1 MKWLLI
7 TLLFCLSA
15 VCNGQQM
22 LTDKDFD
29 MSQEGVTVVEFWAD
43 WNSKN
48 ECVWLEN
55 IADAEVYRVD
65 LSTDAAKKNKV
76 TVLPTVVIFDEGEEI
91 ERFEGD
97 ITFSLCP
104 EKTPVKVQKEID
116 KLVANK
122 F

>member
-1 MKWLLI
+1 MKWLLV

-48 ECVWLEN
+48 ECVWLED

-65 LSTDAAKKNKV
+65 LNTDAAKKNKV

-104 EKTPVKVQKEID
+104 EKTPAKVQKEID